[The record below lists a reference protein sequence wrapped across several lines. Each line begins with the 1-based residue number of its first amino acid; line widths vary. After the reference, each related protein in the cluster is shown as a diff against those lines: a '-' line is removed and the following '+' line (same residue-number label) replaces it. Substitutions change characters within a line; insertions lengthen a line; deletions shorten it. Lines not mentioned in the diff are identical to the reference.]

1 MYLEHG
7 HVEYD
12 RNENEAE
19 SAGIKVF
26 DPELWWNT
34 QVSEQRPQLPDSL
47 EADGSNG
54 EEAHH
59 LQLTTA
65 PRDRPVRVSQLHQR
79 FVKGACLSSLQN
91 PVQRKIVSA
100 VKNTS
105 GESRRICLDWVRRAF
120 SKIRKSEARRAVVA
134 RQSRPRRVR

>member
-1 MYLEHG
+1 MLELRTHETIALAGVFEEQKMYLEHG

-54 EEAHH
+54 EEAHP
-59 LQLTTA
+59 LATDDCTERQ
-65 PRDRPVRVSQLHQR
+65 
-79 FVKGACLSSLQN
+79 AC
-91 PVQRKIVSA
+91 
-100 VKNTS
+100 
-105 GESRRICLDWVRRAF
+105 ESEPTPPTIC
-120 SKIRKSEARRAVVA
+120 E
-134 RQSRPRRVR
+134 RRVLVFVTEPGPKENRERGEEYKR